1 MAASTLYGQETP
13 HWFVRFL
20 YWIDRRYRPALGW
33 GVFVAGLLL
42 SLLPASGVRS
52 ARWINMN
59 STGVVLEWIGPAA
72 LLVTWLLVAAVGRLA
87 RGRGAMPGIFAS
99 GAAIVLWLSL
109 GLATLTQLVVDWLPS
124 YRALRA
130 AFASGDWRP
139 VAEGIGADWLSL
151 VWRFGEWQRGILSGG
166 AHQDD
171 LVFLWLAGAVI
182 WLAVSA
188 TAWLLLRS
196 HNGLVGSLPVLWL
209 LGTIQFYGSGQ
220 RFPLALGLAL
230 ALALHFWLDHR
241 TLEASWQA
249 RKIDYSPGL
258 VMDRTVTSAGLIVLI
273 LAVGLLVPPVSVNS
287 LAWRVYEVMQPVYQP
302 MEDLSEQMFPE
313 LERRSGL
320 RFGRIG
326 SGLPNRFL
334 LDGGAE
340 LSQIVVMK
348 VSTNEGSS
356 GGPDV
361 TPPRVYLR
369 KATFSIYD
377 GTGWENP
384 PALERQPEDANSD
397 WQPVELVETQRQG
410 RKELVQRISTSSPT
424 ALLYAAGEAK
434 AVLTDYSVQA
444 RSPDDLVA
452 LWVQSAPVSRY
463 DVVSSVPAV
472 SEQALQN
479 TPGWR
484 GPEPVEGSESRPLP
498 PELAV
503 HLALPDTVTDRTR
516 QLAGELAAGRTSTYD
531 IAAAIEGYLRGF
543 PYDLDVPGPP
553 EGVDVADFFLFDLAR
568 GYCDYYA
575 TAFAVLA
582 RLNGLPTRFATG
594 YITAFWDWETGE
606 WTVTEA
612 EAHSWTEVY
621 FPDLGWI
628 PFEPTAG
635 RPALQR
641 TGLPTIES
649 RPFVPAP
656 VESEIVDE
664 TATDGWSWQM
674 LFWLL
679 PVAGLLWALLA
690 WLDRRDPDDPWVALV
705 GWGRRQGRGP
715 RQTET
720 ELEYGRE
727 LAGHLDEHP
736 IDEGERQRRI
746 TGNVR
751 GLSQA
756 VSESRYATGQFSAL
770 AARRATARWK
780 AIRKEISRWRR

>member
-1 MAASTLYGQETP
+1 MAAGALYGQETP
-13 HWFVRFL
+13 PWFVRFL
-20 YWIDRRYRPALGW
+20 HWIDRHFRPALGW
-33 GVFVAGLLL
+33 GVFVAGLIL
-42 SLLPASGVRS
+42 SILPAIGVRS
-52 ARWINMN
+52 ARWINMD
-59 STGVVLEWIGPAA
+59 SSGVVLEWVGPLALLISW
-72 LLVTWLLVAAVGRLA
+72 LLVTGVGALA
-87 RGRGAMPGIFAS
+87 RRRGRVAGLIAGGVS
-99 GAAIVLWLSL
+99 LVLWLLL
-109 GLATLTQLVVDWLPS
+109 GLATLTQVIVDWLPGFG
-124 YRALRA
+124 ALRT
-130 AFASGDWRP
+130 AFASGDWQP

-151 VWRFGEWQRGILSGG
+151 VWRFGEWQQGILSGG

-188 TAWLLLRS
+188 TAWLLLRTR
-196 HNGLVGSLPVLWL
+196 NGLVGSLPVLWL

-220 RFPLALGLAL
+220 RLPLALALAL
-230 ALALHFWLDHR
+230 ALALHFWLDQR

-258 VMDRTVTSAGLIVLI
+258 ALDRTLTAAGLIVLI
-273 LAVGLLVPPVSVNS
+273 LLIGLLVPPVSVNS

-348 VSTNEGSS
+348 VSTSEGGS
-356 GGPDV
+356 GGPDAV
-361 TPPRVYLR
+361 PPRVYLR
-369 KATFSIYD
+369 KATFSLYD
-377 GTGWENP
+377 GSGWENP
-384 PALERQPEDANSD
+384 AGLARQPEDANSD
-397 WQPVELVETQRQG
+397 WRSEEWQG
-410 RKELVQRISTSSPT
+410 RKELVQRITTSSPT

-472 SEQALQN
+472 SEQTLQN
-479 TPGWR
+479 TPGW
-484 GPEPVEGSESRPLP
+484 SESRPLP

-503 HLALPDTVTDRTR
+503 HLALPDTVTERTR
-516 QLAGELAAGRTSTYD
+516 QLARELAAGRTSPYE
-531 IAAAIEGYLRGF
+531 IAATIESYLRGF

-575 TAFAVLA
+575 TAFATLA

-594 YITAFWDWETGE
+594 YITAFWDWEAGE
-606 WTVTEA
+606 WIVTEA
-612 EAHSWTEVY
+612 EAHSWPEVY

-635 RPALQR
+635 RPALER

-656 VESEIVDE
+656 VQPEVIDE
-664 TATDGWSWQM
+664 VPTDGWNWQM

-679 PVAGLLWALLA
+679 PVIGLLWGLLA

-705 GWGRRQGRGP
+705 GWGRRLGRGP
-715 RQTET
+715 QQTET

-727 LAGHLDEHP
+727 LAEHLDEHP

-746 TGNVR
+746 TGNVL

-756 VSESRYATGQFSAL
+756 VSESRYGTGQFSAL

>member
-1 MAASTLYGQETP
+1 MAAGIRYREEQP
-13 HWFVRFL
+13 HAFVRLLGWLDSRF
-20 YWIDRRYRPALGW
+20 RPRLGW
-33 GVFVAGLLL
+33 GVFVAGLILAI
-42 SLLPASGVRS
+42 LPAAGVRS
-52 ARWINMN
+52 ARWVDMRG
-59 STGVVLEWIGPAA
+59 TDVALEWVGPLA
-72 LLVTWLLVAAVGRLA
+72 LLTVWLLVAAGLRLT
-87 RGRGAMPGIFAS
+87 RGRGWLVRVTVNGL
-99 GAAIVLWLSL
+99 GLLLWFGL
-109 GLATLTQLVVDWLPS
+109 GLALLTQVIVDWLPGLAS
-124 YRALRA
+124 LRE
-130 AFASGDWRP
+130 AFASGDWLA
-139 VAEGIGADWLSL
+139 VAEGITADWLSL
-151 VWRFGEWQRGILSGG
+151 VWRFGEWQRGILAGG

-171 LVFLWLAGAVI
+171 LVFLWLMGAVI
-182 WLAVSA
+182 WLGVSA
-188 TAWLLLRS
+188 TAWLLLRTR
-196 HNGLVGSLPVLWL
+196 NGLVGSLPVLWL
-209 LGTIQFYGSGQ
+209 LGTIQFYGSGE
-220 RFPLALGLAL
+220 RFPLAIALAL

-241 TLEASWQA
+241 TLEESWQA

-258 VMDRTVTSAGLIVLI
+258 VLDRTITSAGLILLI
-273 LAVGLLVPPVSVNS
+273 LLVGILLPPVSVNS

-302 MEDLSEQMFPE
+302 MEDLSEQLFPE
-313 LERRSGL
+313 LRRSSGL

-326 SGLPNRFL
+326 NGLPNRFL
-334 LDGGAE
+334 LDGGEE
-340 LSQIVVMK
+340 LAQIVVMK
-348 VSTNEGSS
+348 VSTNEGVG

-361 TPPRVYLR
+361 VPPRVYLR

-377 GTGWENP
+377 GAGWENP
-384 PALERQPEDANSD
+384 VGLQRQPEDANSD
-397 WQPVELVETQRQG
+397 WRQEEWSG
-410 RKELVQRISTSSPT
+410 RKHLVQRITTSAPT

-434 AVLTDYSVQA
+434 TVLTDYSFQA

-472 SEQALQN
+472 SVQTLQN

-498 PELAV
+498 PGLAV
-503 HLALPDTVTDRTR
+503 HLTLPSSVTERTR

-553 EGVDVADFFLFDLAR
+553 EGVDVTDFFLFDLAR

-575 TAFAVLA
+575 TAFITLA
-582 RLNGLPTRFATG
+582 RLNGLPARFATG
-594 YITAFWDWETGE
+594 YISSRWDWERQE
-606 WTVTEA
+606 WVITEA
-612 EAHSWTEVY
+612 EAHSWPEVY

-635 RPALQR
+635 RPSLER
-641 TGLPTIES
+641 TGLPSINA

-656 VESEIVDE
+656 VEPEVIDE
-664 TATDGWSWQM
+664 VEPDAWNWQM

-690 WLDRRDPDDPWVALV
+690 WLDRRDPDDPWLSLV
-705 GWGRRQGRGP
+705 GWGRRLGRGP
-715 RQTET
+715 TPAET

-727 LAGHLDEHP
+727 LADYLDE
-736 IDEGERQRRI
+736 EEYAEAERQRRI
-746 TGNVR
+746 TGNVL

-770 AARRATARWK
+770 AGRRAVARWK
-780 AIRKEISRWRR
+780 AIRKEISRWKI

>member
-1 MAASTLYGQETP
+1 MAAGRLYGQETP

-20 YWIDRRYRPALGW
+20 GWIDRRFRPALGW
-33 GVFVAGLLL
+33 GVFVAGLIL
-42 SLLPASGVRS
+42 SILPASGVRS
-52 ARWINMN
+52 ARWININ
-59 STGVVLEWIGPAA
+59 SSGVVLEWVGPAA
-72 LLVTWLLVAAVGRLA
+72 LLVTWLLVAVVRRLA
-87 RGRGAMPGIFAS
+87 RGRGVLPGIIAS

-109 GLATLTQLVVDWLPS
+109 GLATLTQVVIDWLPS
-124 YRALRA
+124 FGALGA
-130 AFASGDWRP
+130 AFASGEWLP
-139 VAEGIGADWLSL
+139 VTDGIAADWLSL

-171 LVFLWLAGAVI
+171 LVFLWLVGAVI

-188 TAWLLLRS
+188 TAWLLLRTR
-196 HNGLVGSLPVLWL
+196 NGLVGSLPILWL
-209 LGTIQFYGSGQ
+209 MGIIQFYGSGQ
-220 RFPLALGLAL
+220 RFPMALALAL

-258 VMDRTVTSAGLIVLI
+258 VVDRTVTSAALIGLILLI
-273 LAVGLLVPPVSVNS
+273 GVLVPPVSVNS
-287 LAWRVYEVMQPVYQP
+287 LAWRVYEVMQPVYKP

-340 LSQIVVMK
+340 LSQIVVMR
-348 VSTNEGSS
+348 VSTNEGGS

-361 TPPRVYLR
+361 VPPRVYLR

-384 PALERQPEDANSD
+384 VGLQRQPEDANSN
-397 WQPVELVETQRQG
+397 WRSEEWQG
-410 RKELVQRISTSSPT
+410 RKQLVQRISTSSPT

-472 SEQALQN
+472 SEQTLQN
-479 TPGWR
+479 TPGW
-484 GPEPVEGSESRPLP
+484 SASRPLP

-503 HLALPDTVTDRTR
+503 HLALPNTVTERTR
-516 QLAGELAAGRTSTYD
+516 QLASELAAGRTSSYD
-531 IAAAIEGYLRGF
+531 IAAAIEGYLRGY

-575 TAFAVLA
+575 TAFATLA

-594 YITAFWDWETGE
+594 YITAFWDWERGE
-606 WTVTEA
+606 WIVTEA
-612 EAHSWTEVY
+612 EAHSWPEVY

-635 RPALQR
+635 RPSLQR
-641 TGLPTIES
+641 SGLPTIES
-649 RPFVPAP
+649 RPFVPAQ
-656 VESEIVDE
+656 VEPEVIDE
-664 TATDGWSWQM
+664 VATDGWNWQM

-679 PVAGLLWALLA
+679 PVAGLLWALLV
-690 WLDRRDPDDPWVALV
+690 WLDRRDPDDPWAALV
-705 GWGRRQGRGP
+705 GWGRRLGRGP
-715 RQTET
+715 QQTET
-720 ELEYGRE
+720 ELEYGRG
-727 LAGHLDEHP
+727 LAEHLDEHP

-746 TGNVR
+746 TGNVL

-770 AARRATARWK
+770 ATRRATARWK

>member
-1 MAASTLYGQETP
+1 MAASALNAREAP
-13 HWFVRFL
+13 HWFARL
-20 YWIDRRYRPALGW
+20 MGWIDLSFRPTLGW
-33 GVFVAGLLL
+33 GVFVAGLILAF
-42 SLLPASGVRS
+42 LPAAGVRS
-52 ARWINMN
+52 ARWINMR
-59 STGVVLEWIGPAA
+59 SSGVALEWVGPVA
-72 LLVTWLLVAAVGRLA
+72 LLVVWLLYSAVARVGKR
-87 RGRGAMPGIFAS
+87 RGRFVTGFFA
-99 GAAIVLWLSL
+99 GFALFWWLLL
-109 GLATLTQLVVDWLPS
+109 GLAVLTQVIVDWLPGLA
-124 YRALRA
+124 ALRQA
-130 AFASGDWRP
+130 VASGNWQP
-139 VAEGIGADWLSL
+139 VADGIAADWLSL
-151 VWRFGEWQRGILSGG
+151 VWRFGEWQRGILAGG

-171 LVFLWLAGAVI
+171 LVFLWLVGAVI

-188 TAWLLLRS
+188 TAWLLLRT
-196 HNGLVGSLPVLWL
+196 HNGLVGSLPALWL
-209 LGTIQFYGSGQ
+209 LGTIQFYGSGE
-220 RFPLALGLAL
+220 RLPMAVGLAV
-230 ALALHFWLDHR
+230 ALILHFWLDHR
-241 TLEASWQA
+241 SLEASWQA
-249 RKIDYSPGL
+249 RRIDYSPGL
-258 VMDRTVTSAGLIVLI
+258 LLDRTVVSLGLVGLVL
-273 LAVGLLVPPVSVNS
+273 LVGLLIPPVSVNW
-287 LAWRVYEVMQPVYQP
+287 LAWQVYEVMQPVYQP
-302 MEDLSEQMFPE
+302 MEDLGEQMFPE
-313 LERRSGL
+313 LQRRSGL

-348 VSTNEGSS
+348 VSTNEGGS

-377 GTGWENP
+377 GSGWENP

-397 WQPVELVETQRQG
+397 WQPVAAGETPRQG
-410 RKELVQRISTSSPT
+410 RKELIQRITTSSPT
-424 ALLYAAGEAK
+424 ALLYAAGEPK
-434 AVLTDYSVQA
+434 AVLTDYSVQV

-452 LWVQSAPVSRY
+452 LWVQAAPVTRY

-472 SEQALQN
+472 SEQTLQN
-479 TPGWR
+479 TQSWS
-484 GPEPVEGSESRPLP
+484 EGRPLP

-516 QLAGELAAGRTSTYD
+516 QLAAELAEGRTSSYD
-531 IAAAIEGYLRGF
+531 IAAAIEGYLRGY

-575 TAFAVLA
+575 TAFATLA

-594 YITAFWDWETGE
+594 YISSFWDWETGE
-606 WTVTEA
+606 WTITEA
-612 EAHSWTEVY
+612 EAHSWPEVY

-641 TGLPTIES
+641 TGLPSIES

-656 VESEIVDE
+656 LEPEIIDE
-664 TATDGWSWQM
+664 VATDGWNWQM

-679 PVAGLLWALLA
+679 PVIGLLWALLS
-690 WLDRRDPDDPWVALV
+690 WLDKRDPDDPWVALIA
-705 GWGRRQGRGP
+705 WGRRLGRGP
-715 RQTET
+715 TQTET

-727 LAGHLDEHP
+727 LAEHLNEHP
-736 IDEGERQRRI
+736 ADEAERQRRI
-746 TGNVR
+746 IGNVL

-780 AIRKEISRWRR
+780 AIRKEISRWKR

>member
-1 MAASTLYGQETP
+1 MAAGALYGQEAP
-13 HWFVRFL
+13 HWSVRFL
-20 YWIDRRYRPALGW
+20 HWFDRRFRPTLGW
-33 GVFVAGLLL
+33 GVFIAGLIL
-42 SLLPASGVRS
+42 SILPASGVRS

-59 STGVVLEWIGPAA
+59 SSGVVLEWIGPVA
-72 LLVTWLLVAAVGRLA
+72 LLVTWLLVAVVGRLVRR
-87 RGRGAMPGIFAS
+87 RGVLPAIFAS
-99 GAAIVLWLSL
+99 AAAIVLWLSL
-109 GLATLTQLVVDWLPS
+109 GLATLTQVIVDWLPGFG
-124 YRALRA
+124 ALWT
-130 AFASGDWRP
+130 AFASGDWLP

-171 LVFLWLAGAVI
+171 LVFLWLAGLVI

-188 TAWLLLRS
+188 TAWLLLRTR
-196 HNGLVGSLPVLWL
+196 NGLVGSLPVLWL

-220 RFPLALGLAL
+220 RFPLAVALAL

-241 TLEASWQA
+241 TLEESWQA

-258 VMDRTVTSAGLIVLI
+258 VLDRTLTAAGLILLI
-273 LAVGLLVPPVSVNS
+273 LLVGLFIPPVSVNS

-340 LSQIVVMK
+340 LSQIVVMW
-348 VSTNEGSS
+348 VSTNEGGS

-361 TPPRVYLR
+361 VPPRVYLR

-377 GTGWENP
+377 GSGWENP
-384 PALERQPEDANSD
+384 PGLERHPEDANSD
-397 WQPVELVETQRQG
+397 WQPVEFVETKRQG
-410 RKELVQRISTSSPT
+410 RKELVQRITTSSPT

-452 LWVQSAPVSRY
+452 LWVQAAPVSRY

-472 SEQALQN
+472 SEQTLQN
-479 TPGWR
+479 TPGW
-484 GPEPVEGSESRPLP
+484 SESRPLP

-503 HLALPDTVTDRTR
+503 HLALPNTVTDRTR
-516 QLAGELAAGRTSTYD
+516 QLAGELAAGRTSSYD
-531 IAAAIEGYLRGF
+531 VAAAIEGYLRGY

-553 EGVDVADFFLFDLAR
+553 DGVDVADFFLFDLTR

-575 TAFAVLA
+575 TAFATLA

-594 YITAFWDWETGE
+594 YITAFWDWERGE

-612 EAHSWTEVY
+612 EAHSWPEVY

-635 RPALQR
+635 RPSLQR

-656 VESEIVDE
+656 VEPELIDE
-664 TATDGWSWQM
+664 VPTDGWNWQM

-679 PVAGLLWALLA
+679 PVIGLLWALIA

-705 GWGRRQGRGP
+705 GWGRRLGRGP
-715 RQTET
+715 TPVET
-720 ELEYGRE
+720 ELEYGRGLVE
-727 LAGHLDEHP
+727 HLD
-736 IDEGERQRRI
+736 DEEYAVEAERQRRI
-746 TGNVR
+746 TGNVL

-756 VSESRYATGQFSAL
+756 VSESRYGTGQFSAL

>member
-1 MAASTLYGQETP
+1 MAAGTLYGQEAP
-13 HWFVRFL
+13 HWFVRL
-20 YWIDRRYRPALGW
+20 LGWIDRRFRPALGW
-33 GVFVAGLLL
+33 GVFVAGLVL
-42 SLLPASGVRS
+42 SILPASGVRS

-59 STGVVLEWIGPAA
+59 SSGVVLEWVGPLALIISW
-72 LLVTWLLVAAVGRLA
+72 LLVTGVLGLAKGRGKAVGVAAGGVA
-87 RGRGAMPGIFAS
+87 F
-99 GAAIVLWLSL
+99 VLWLL
-109 GLATLTQLVVDWLPS
+109 FGLATLTQVVVDWLPGFGVV
-124 YRALRA
+124 RD
-130 AFASGDWRP
+130 AFASRDWQP
-139 VAEGIGADWLSL
+139 VAEGIAADWLSL
-151 VWRFGEWQRGILSGG
+151 VWRFGEWQRGILAGG

-171 LVFLWLAGAVI
+171 LVFLWLVGLVI

-188 TAWLLLRS
+188 TAWLLLRTR
-196 HNGLVGSLPVLWL
+196 NGLVGTLPVLWL
-209 LGTIQFYGSGQ
+209 MGTIQFYGSGQ
-220 RFPLALGLAL
+220 RFPLALALAL

-241 TLEASWQA
+241 TLEESWQA

-258 VMDRTVTSAGLIVLI
+258 VLDRTLTSAGLIVLI
-273 LAVGLLVPPVSVNS
+273 LLVGLLFPPVSINS
-287 LAWRVYEVMQPVYQP
+287 LAWRVYEVMQPIYKPV
-302 MEDLSEQMFPE
+302 EDLSEQMFPE

-320 RFGRIG
+320 RFGLIG

-334 LDGGAE
+334 LDGGTE
-340 LSQIVVMK
+340 LSQLVVMK
-348 VSTNEGSS
+348 VSTNEGVG
-356 GGPDV
+356 GGPSV
-361 TPPRVYLR
+361 TPPRIYLR

-377 GTGWENP
+377 GSGWENP
-384 PALERQPEDANSD
+384 AGMPRQPEDANSS
-397 WQPVELVETQRQG
+397 WRSEEWQG
-410 RKELVQRISTSSPT
+410 RRELVQRISTSSPT

-452 LWVQSAPVSRY
+452 LWVQAAPVSRY

-472 SEQALQN
+472 SEEALLEW
-479 TPGWR
+479 PGWT
-484 GPEPVEGSESRPLP
+484 ESRPLP

-503 HLALPDTVTDRTR
+503 HLTLPSTVTERTR
-516 QLAGELAAGRTSTYD
+516 QLAAELAAGRSSSYEV
-531 IAAAIEGYLRGF
+531 AAAIESYLRGY
-543 PYDLDVPGPP
+543 PYDLEVPGPP
-553 EGVDVADFFLFDLAR
+553 GGADVADFFLFDLAR

-575 TAFAVLA
+575 TAFAILA

-594 YITAFWDWETGE
+594 YITAFWDWESQE

-612 EAHSWTEVY
+612 EAHSWPEVY
-621 FPDLGWI
+621 FPELGWI

-635 RPALQR
+635 RPALER

-649 RPFVPAP
+649 RPFVPA
-656 VESEIVDE
+656 VEPEVIDE
-664 TATDGWSWQM
+664 AGANPWNWQM

-690 WLDRRDPDDPWVALV
+690 WLDRRDPDDPWAALV
-705 GWGRRQGRGP
+705 GWGRRLGRGP

-727 LAGHLDEHP
+727 LAGHLEEHP

-746 TGNVR
+746 TGNVL

-770 AARRATARWK
+770 AARRAAARWK
-780 AIRKEISRWRR
+780 AIRKEIGRWRR